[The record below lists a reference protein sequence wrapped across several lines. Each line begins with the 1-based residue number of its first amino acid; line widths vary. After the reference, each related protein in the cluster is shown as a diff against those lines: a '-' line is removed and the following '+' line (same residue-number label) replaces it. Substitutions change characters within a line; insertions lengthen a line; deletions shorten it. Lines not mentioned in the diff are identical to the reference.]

1 MDRERNEEE
10 EVIDLFLGSI
20 ENVCRI
26 TNEESKQEEV
36 SKIKCT
42 QEEFAATTMNNSV
55 LEELSPRRSTDGNMQ
70 LANLVEIVSQQCT
83 QQFRFDNQWVVAQQM
98 QVGSQK
104 EDHVEDQQY
113 QQDKRQQG
121 KEEQHEVRE

>member
-36 SKIKCT
+36 SKIRCT

-55 LEELSPRRSTDGNMQ
+55 SEELSPRRSTDGNMH
-70 LANLVEIVSQQCT
+70 LSNLVEIVSQQRA
-83 QQFRFDNQWVVAQQM
+83 QQFRSENQWVVAQQM
-98 QVGSQK
+98 QVGSPK
-104 EDHVEDQQY
+104 EAHVEDQQY
-113 QQDKRQQG
+113 QQDKR
-121 KEEQHEVRE
+121 